1 MSLGFR
7 VSGFKFWGLGLF
19 GVSSNKAAEE
29 EGLHLENLMK
39 IYSIL
44 SPAKEAEHPAQKFTG
59 VPKILYPR
67 VETPKTKKRPK
78 AKTHLRPTSK
88 ALDLADW
95 ILGVVGFSMVTFGR
109 FS

>member
-44 SPAKEAEHPAQKFTG
+44 SQQKRQSTL
-59 VPKILYPR
+59 PKNLREYPR
-67 VETPKTKKRPK
+67 YSILGSKPPKTKKRPK

-95 ILGVVGFSMVTFGR
+95 ILGGR
-109 FS
+109 WL